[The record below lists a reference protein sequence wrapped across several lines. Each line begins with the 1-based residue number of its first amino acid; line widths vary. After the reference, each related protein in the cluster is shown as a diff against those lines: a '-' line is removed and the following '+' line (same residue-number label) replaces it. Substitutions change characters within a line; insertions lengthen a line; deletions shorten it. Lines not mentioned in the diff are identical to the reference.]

1 MSLSFQLT
9 STDFRGVVNRRFWAN
24 FLPFPATNQFYF
36 EVGTPNFK
44 LSDVTH
50 DREVELREYREKMPV
65 IVAFTRIFTEK
76 QYCPFCYPHLL
87 ELSDR
92 YEEFRA
98 IGFEVL
104 LVTSTDRAASQQ
116 VARDLNLKM
125 PLLSDPSCKVF
136 RTYEVGQALG
146 APLPAQ
152 FVLDRDGKLR
162 YRHLFSFL
170 EPNAPLDRLLEIAKP
185 WGTQPKASALEKSAI
200 ETETATLKALKP
212 AVELPAPEEPDS
224 AKLDSAK
231 LDFEKPSS
239 QKMNPEKVGGAEGTT
254 ESVSSEPVAPPTSE
268 AGESKASDTNGA
280 GGLAAASAE
289 PREEVVEPQVEP
301 MPPLLPEGVFAAGA
315 IDARN
320 LETVVP
326 KVEPAPSEVRAI
338 VPLKRRQPWLDEET
352 EAIDG
357 EIVRD
362 RRDRPRQKRLPQ
374 SRQKRG

>member
-1 MSLSFQLT
+1 MSISFQLT

-36 EVGTPNFK
+36 DVGTPNFK
-44 LSDVTH
+44 LPDVTH
-50 DREVELREYREKMPV
+50 DREVELREYREKTPL
-65 IVAFTRIFTEK
+65 ILAFTRIFTEK

-170 EPNAPLDRLLEIAKP
+170 EPNAPFDRLLEVARP
-185 WGTQPKASALEKSAI
+185 WGTPAKAPEQADTSPAQTNATDANEAARPTNEPPRSTHPEPGPESSALAI
-200 ETETATLKALKP
+200 RPDE
-212 AVELPAPEEPDS
+212 APIEI
-224 AKLDSAK
+224 
-231 LDFEKPSS
+231 
-239 QKMNPEKVGGAEGTT
+239 
-254 ESVSSEPVAPPTSE
+254 
-268 AGESKASDTNGA
+268 
-280 GGLAAASAE
+280 
-289 PREEVVEPQVEP
+289 VEPKVEP
-301 MPPLLPEGVFAAGA
+301 MPPRLPEGVFAAEA
-315 IDARN
+315 IDESK
-320 LETVVP
+320 LETVEP
-326 KVEPAPSEVRAI
+326 KVEPAPSAIRAI

-352 EAIDG
+352 EATAIDG

-362 RRDRPRQKRLPQ
+362 RGDRQNRPRRPQ
-374 SRQKRG
+374 RPRRPR